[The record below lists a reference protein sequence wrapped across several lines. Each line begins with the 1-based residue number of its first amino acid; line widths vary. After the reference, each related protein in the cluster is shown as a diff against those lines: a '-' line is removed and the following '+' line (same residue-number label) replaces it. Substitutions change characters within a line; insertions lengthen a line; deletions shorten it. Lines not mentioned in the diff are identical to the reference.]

1 MTLTPL
7 LDIEQAARDAALV
20 QPVCDDPFG
29 AIEADLDAHA
39 ATTDAACSECGA
51 RPAQAYGWSFYCKK
65 HYDVSGEDTDDAALI
80 DANPELAHKA
90 SEMDEPEADVIAA
103 MVHEGLSANY
113 AAERLLAAEL
123 SRIAP
128 FVNRLAAH
136 VRKTTTAVF
145 NPPRTD
151 IVYSDGYVVTVRG
164 RVVARCETLPEAEQ
178 ARNVVLHG
186 GEFPGHIVTKVC
198 RCNDACGDGVHECA
212 TFGCWIAMHN
222 GMMLEM
228 ECVTEEAAERLL
240 IEFVARV
247 GQKAW
252 AA

>member
-1 MTLTPL
+1 MTI
-7 LDIEQAARDAALV
+7 DIEQTARDYALS
-20 QPVCDDPFG
+20 QPVCDDPFE

-51 RPAQAYGWSFYCKK
+51 RPAQAYGWSFYCEK
-65 HYDVSGEDTDDAALI
+65 HYDVSGEDTDDAAII
-80 DANPELAHKA
+80 DVDPELAYPA
-90 SEMDEPEADVIAA
+90 NEMDEPESDVIAA

-123 SRIAP
+123 SKIAP
-128 FVNRLAAH
+128 MVNRLAAH
-136 VRKTTTAVF
+136 VRRAMTAVF

-151 IVYSDGYVVTVRG
+151 IIYSDGYVVTVRG
-164 RVVARCETLPEAEQ
+164 RAVARCETLPEAEQ

-186 GEFPGHIVTKVC
+186 GEFPGHIVTKIC
-198 RCNDACGDGVHECA
+198 RCADASGDGVHECT

-228 ECVTEEAAERLL
+228 ECPTEAAAARLL
-240 IEFVARV
+240 VEFVARV
-247 GQKAW
+247 GRKV